1 MRRSIAILLFPLLA
15 VPVQA
20 ELLTMRDGS
29 ILQGSILS
37 QDRDRVVIRT
47 ETGTRS
53 IPKVLIQRIVYDAT
67 IAAAVIAERE
77 AEEAEREN
85 RARAEEEREARE
97 REARLLQARGDREAY
112 LASARA
118 AEEAYRR
125 AQQPQPTPQPEPEPQ
140 PEVLEP
146 EPTPPPAYDR
156 WGPFLRSLAVPGWG
170 QVYAGQT
177 TAGLLYGS
185 AFTLASLNA
194 VALRNVAID
203 ARSSY
208 RSFTD
213 TSFLLPFAPGV
224 GTGIL
229 PYVYLETSSR
239 SLTYENASNRLQGAS
254 YLVAGVYVIQLVHA
268 FFLEKEIEAVS
279 AGTPEGASGQSGFGM
294 AMFYESTEPGPVS
307 NLPTSSHDRV
317 DLFYAW
323 RF

>member
-1 MRRSIAILLFPLLA
+1 MRSFIATLTFLLLA
-15 VPVQA
+15 FPVQA

-29 ILQGSILS
+29 IVQGSILS

-53 IPKVLIQRIVYDAT
+53 IPKVLIQRIVYDAA

-77 AEEAEREN
+77 AEEAEREARD
-85 RARAEEEREARE
+85 RADQEQEARE
-97 REARLLQARGDREAY
+97 REARQLQARGDREAY

-125 AQQPQPTPQPEPEPQ
+125 AQQPEPIPEPEPQ
-140 PEVLEP
+140 PEVAEP
-146 EPTPPPAYDR
+146 EPTPPPVVDR
-156 WGPFLRSLAVPGWG
+156 WGPFLRSMAVPGWG

-185 AFTLASLNA
+185 AFVLASLNA
-194 VALRNVAID
+194 VGLRNVAID
-203 ARSSY
+203 ARNSY

-229 PYVYLETSSR
+229 PYIYLETSSR
-239 SLTYENASNRLQGAS
+239 SLTYENATNRLRGAS
-254 YLVAGVYVIQLVHA
+254 YLLAGVYVIQLAHA
-268 FFLEKEIEAVS
+268 FFLEKEIEAV
-279 AGTPEGASGQSGFGM
+279 AVGTSPGASGQSGFGM
-294 AMFYESTEPGPVS
+294 AMFYESTEPGLVS
-307 NLPTSSHDRV
+307 SLPSSSHDRV